1 MKINV
6 LDTGK
11 YMSILA
17 MYNIQFHLDLGIDK
31 SVIRRIPFTRKY
43 YLSDWKRP
51 SIPSIPRFEDKHS
64 KIMKPIYI
72 VILIRFL

>member
-17 MYNIQFHLDLGIDK
+17 MYSIQFHLDLGIDK

-43 YLSDWKRP
+43 YLSD
-51 SIPSIPRFEDKHS
+51 
-64 KIMKPIYI
+64 
-72 VILIRFL
+72 